1 MGLSL
6 LTCLRCYLSN
16 THPLYILKS
25 KATAAKVYTCC
36 SFIPCDEKGDKTYD
50 MVAGGR

>member
-1 MGLSL
+1 M
-6 LTCLRCYLSN
+6 CLISCLSN
-16 THPLYILKS
+16 LRRPYMLKS